1 MATLEEACRVR
12 NVGDEPFVGYYLG
25 KQTRIE
31 AGAEAGWVRAE
42 AAILW
47 FGDPSAIDH
56 VEGMDEHNDRTKECD
71 RLDLRYGIFPVRRDE
86 AQTTPA
92 LTREDAWPKVKV
104 MTMDGEE
111 VHMVIHDPQGVDV
124 TPAPSETIEE
134 RRDML
139 GTIEELKKRVERY
152 EEKLAASAQAPS
164 EGETATDEPSPTVS
178 RSRGRAS

>member
-1 MATLEEACRVR
+1 MAELEEACRVK
-12 NVGDEPFVGYYLG
+12 NTAEVPFVDSYLG
-25 KQTRIE
+25 KQTVIAPGQE
-31 AGAEAGWVRAE
+31 AAWVRKE

-111 VHMVIHDPQGVDV
+111 VHMVIHDPQGINV
-124 TPAPSETIEE
+124 TPAPSETVEE

-139 GTIEELKKRVERY
+139 STIDELKKRVERY
-152 EEKLAASAQAPS
+152 EEKLAQSVQAPTD
-164 EGETATDEPSPTVS
+164 GPDVATDEPTVG